1 MLAAAPVDAVVV
13 GPVVA
18 AVEATLVVAAD
29 QAVAGH
35 TPDVARVVKS
45 VVAAAVVTEFAV
57 VEAVVAVVVV
67 VSWSAHEDPLLV
79 AVYKSAVAPLSVAMT
94 YLFV

>member
-18 AVEATLVVAAD
+18 AVEATLFVAAD

-35 TPDVARVVKS
+35 TPDDAQAVKLAVV
-45 VVAAAVVTEFAV
+45 AVVTEFAV
-57 VEAVVAVVVV
+57 AEAVVAVVVV
-67 VSWSAHEDPLLV
+67 VSWSAHKDPLFV
-79 AVYKSAVAPLSVAMT
+79 AVCKSEAAPLSVVMT